1 MPPKMMLT
9 GLYTD
14 VHKAADALDG
24 LRLLG
29 LREEDIQ
36 IAQGVPHS
44 SKMLGRPHIHEK
56 IPWASILGALI
67 GFGVGFFLTY
77 GTQWFFYAIRVVGR
91 PYTSIPTSIIPL
103 YEMTMLGL
111 ILGTF
116 LNFVWKCG
124 FPSTR
129 PQFYDPIINEG
140 RIAIMA
146 NIDMRYEEDVRR
158 VMADKGAERIYEP
171 ERRPL

>member
-1 MPPKMMLT
+1 MPPKIMLM

-14 VHKAADALDG
+14 VFKAADAIDG

-29 LREEDIQ
+29 LREDDIQ
-36 IAQGVPHS
+36 VSQGVPHS
-44 SKMLGRPHIHEK
+44 AKMLGRPHIHER

-67 GFGVGFFLTY
+67 GFSVGFFLAY
-77 GTQWFFYAIRVVGR
+77 GTIWLFYPIRVGGR
-91 PYTSIPTSIIPL
+91 PLTSIPTSVIPL

-111 ILGTF
+111 ALGTF

-124 FPSTR
+124 FPSTK
-129 PQFYDPIINEG
+129 PQHYDPIINEG
-140 RIAIMA
+140 RIAVMA
-146 NIDMRYEEDVRR
+146 RVDMRYEEDVRK

>member
-1 MPPKMMLT
+1 MPRKIILT
-9 GLYTD
+9 GLFTE
-14 VHKAADALDG
+14 VERAADAIDG

-29 LREEDIQ
+29 LREDDIQ
-36 IAQGVPHS
+36 ISQGVPHS
-44 SKMLGRPHIHEK
+44 SKMLGRPHIYER
-56 IPWASILGALI
+56 IPWATIIGALI
-67 GFGVGFFLTY
+67 GFSVGFFLSY
-77 GTQWFFYAIRVVGR
+77 GTQWWFYAVRVGGR

-103 YEMTMLGL
+103 YELTMLGL

-129 PQFYDPIINEG
+129 PQYYDPIVNEG
-140 RIAIMA
+140 RIAVMA
-146 NIDMRYEEDVRR
+146 NVDMRYEEDVRR
-158 VMADKGAERIYEP
+158 VLADRGAERIYEP

>member
-1 MPPKMMLT
+1 MPRKIMLT
-9 GLYTD
+9 GIYTD
-14 VHKAADALDG
+14 VLKAAEAIDG
-24 LRLLG
+24 LRLVG
-29 LREEDIQ
+29 IREEDIQ
-36 IAQGVPHS
+36 ISQGVPHS
-44 SKMLGRPHIHEK
+44 SRMLGRPHIHER
-56 IPWASILGALI
+56 IPWASIIGALI
-67 GFGVGFFLTY
+67 GLSVGFFLAY
-77 GTQWFFYAIRVVGR
+77 GTQWWFYAVRVGGR

-116 LNFVWKCG
+116 LNFLWKCG

-129 PQFYDPIINEG
+129 PQYYDPIVNEG
-140 RIAIMA
+140 RIAVMT

-158 VMADKGAERIYEP
+158 VLADKGAERIYEP

>member
-1 MPPKMMLT
+1 MPRRIVLT

-14 VHKAADALDG
+14 VLKAADAIDG

-36 IAQGVPHS
+36 VSQGVPHS
-44 SKMLGRPHIHEK
+44 AKMLGRPHIHER

-77 GTQWFFYAIRVVGR
+77 GTQWFFYAIRVGGR
-91 PYTSIPTSIIPL
+91 PLTSIPTSVIPL

-124 FPSTR
+124 FPSTK
-129 PQFYDPIINEG
+129 PQLYDPIINEG

>member
-1 MPPKMMLT
+1 MPRKIILT
-9 GLYTD
+9 GLYMD
-14 VHKAADALDG
+14 VEKAADAIDG

-29 LREEDIQ
+29 LREDDIQ
-36 IAQGVPHS
+36 ISQGVPHS
-44 SKMLGRPHIHEK
+44 SKMLGRPHIYER
-56 IPWASILGALI
+56 IPWATIIGALI
-67 GFGVGFFLTY
+67 GFSVGFFLSY
-77 GTQWFFYAIRVVGR
+77 GTQWWFYAVRVGGR

-103 YEMTMLGL
+103 YELTMLGL

-129 PQFYDPIINEG
+129 PQYYDPIVNEG
-140 RIAIMA
+140 RIAVMA
-146 NIDMRYEEDVRR
+146 NVDMRYEEDVRR
-158 VMADKGAERIYEP
+158 VLADRGAERIYEP

>member
-1 MPPKMMLT
+1 MPSKIMLT

-14 VHKAADALDG
+14 VLQAADAIDG

-29 LREEDIQ
+29 LREDDIQ
-36 IAQGVPHS
+36 ISQGVPHS
-44 SKMLGRPHIHEK
+44 ARMLDRPHIHER
-56 IPWASILGALI
+56 IPWASIIGALI

-77 GTQWFFYAIRVVGR
+77 GTQWWFYAIRVGGR
-91 PYTSIPTSIIPL
+91 PLTSIPTSIIPL

-129 PQFYDPIINEG
+129 SQYYDPIVNEG
-140 RIAIMA
+140 RIAVMA
-146 NIDMRYEEDVRR
+146 NVDMRYEEDVRR
-158 VMADKGAERIYEP
+158 VLADKGAERVYEP

>member
-1 MPPKMMLT
+1 MPRKIMLT

-14 VHKAADALDG
+14 VQRAAQAIDD

-29 LREEDIQ
+29 LREDDIQ
-36 IAQGVPHS
+36 ISQGVPHS
-44 SKMLGRPHIHEK
+44 ARMLGRPHIHER
-56 IPWASILGALI
+56 IPWASLIGALI

-77 GTQWFFYAIRVVGR
+77 GTQWWFYAVRVGGR
-91 PYTSIPTSIIPL
+91 PFTSIPTSVIPL

-116 LNFVWKCG
+116 LNFIWKCG

-129 PQFYDPIINEG
+129 PQYYDPCVNEG
-140 RIAIMA
+140 RIAVMA
-146 NIDMRYEEDVRR
+146 DVDMRYEEDVRR
-158 VMADKGAERIYEP
+158 VLANSGAERVYEP